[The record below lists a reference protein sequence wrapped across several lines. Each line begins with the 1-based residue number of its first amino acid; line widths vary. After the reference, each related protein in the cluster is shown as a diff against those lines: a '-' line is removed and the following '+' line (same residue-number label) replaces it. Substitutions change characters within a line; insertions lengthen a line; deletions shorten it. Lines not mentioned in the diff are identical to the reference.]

1 MKEQLWFVIK
11 TLITTLL
18 MVMVLQT
25 RVGQSTMEQHLL
37 GFYYS
42 SSLVVPV
49 QEAVDGGV
57 RAIRVGWKS
66 VVHLISLKD
75 KTGKS
80 RWPINFERH
89 PKALEKSSTELEQS
103 EEHSN

>member
-1 MKEQLWFVIK
+1 MKEQIWFVIK

-18 MVMVLQT
+18 MVMVMQT
-25 RVGQSTMEQHLL
+25 RVGQSTIEQHLL

-42 SSLVVPV
+42 SSLAVPV

-57 RAIRVGWKS
+57 RAIRVGWQKTL
-66 VVHLISLKD
+66 HFISLKD

-89 PKALEKSSTELEQS
+89 PKALEKSSTQTEMS
-103 EEHSN
+103 EE